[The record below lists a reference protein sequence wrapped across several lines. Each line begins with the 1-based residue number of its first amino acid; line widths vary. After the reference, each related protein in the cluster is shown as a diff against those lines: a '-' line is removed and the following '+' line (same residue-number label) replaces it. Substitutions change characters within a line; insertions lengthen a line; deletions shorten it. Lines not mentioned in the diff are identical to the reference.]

1 MLKKLTLIILLII
14 LLWIVYHNLTKEKMV
29 DNGVRGNGVEQVDI
43 FLNKQ

>member
-1 MLKKLTLIILLII
+1 MLKFIITTTLLII